1 MNDLIPPPP
10 RFQGSTELPNAFL
23 FFSLH
28 LLHELLQC
36 FQKNIFIELIDF
48 LKGRIQTKIF
58 YSLAMVLDAF
68 TMFFLNFNCS
78 LKIVSSLIHKEIEPQ
93 ID

>member
-1 MNDLIPPPP
+1 MN
-10 RFQGSTELPNAFL
+10 FPNVFGKI
-23 FFSLH
+23 F
-28 LLHELLQC
+28 
-36 FQKNIFIELIDF
+36 FIELIDF

-78 LKIVSSLIHKEIEPQ
+78 LKIVSSLIHKEIKPQ

>member
-1 MNDLIPPPP
+1 MTLFPPPP

-36 FQKNIFIELIDF
+36 FQKNILIELIDF

-78 LKIVSSLIHKEIEPQ
+78 LKIVSSLIHKDIEPQ